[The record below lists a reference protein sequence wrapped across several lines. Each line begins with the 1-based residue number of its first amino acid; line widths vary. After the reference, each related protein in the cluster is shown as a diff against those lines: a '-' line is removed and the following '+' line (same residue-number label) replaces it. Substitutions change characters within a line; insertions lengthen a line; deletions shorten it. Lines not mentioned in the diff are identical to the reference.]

1 MNDEQKKRYRP
12 VINMKQTD
20 FERLRDELKRLSP
33 LQLQHLQGDIQLAL
47 LKKGNDI
54 QLALLKKG
62 NDILSL
68 EERDALAKL
77 FV

>member
-1 MNDEQKKRYRP
+1 MNDEKKKRYRS

-20 FERLRDELKRLSP
+20 FERLREELKRLSP

-47 LKKGNDI
+47 LKKD
-54 QLALLKKG
+54 

>member
-1 MNDEQKKRYRP
+1 MMSKKKRYRS

-47 LKKGNDI
+47 LKKD
-54 QLALLKKG
+54 

>member
-1 MNDEQKKRYRP
+1 MNDEQKKRYRS
-12 VINMKQTD
+12 VINMKQSD
-20 FERLRDELKRLSP
+20 FERLREELKRLSP

-47 LKKGNDI
+47 VRKN
-54 QLALLKKG
+54 

>member
-1 MNDEQKKRYRP
+1 MNDEQKKRYRS

-47 LKKGNDI
+47 LKKD
-54 QLALLKKG
+54 

>member
-1 MNDEQKKRYRP
+1 MMDNTVMNDEQKKRYRS

-20 FERLRDELKRLSP
+20 FERLREELKRLSP

-47 LKKGNDI
+47 LKKD
-54 QLALLKKG
+54 

>member
-1 MNDEQKKRYRP
+1 MMSKKKRYRS

-20 FERLRDELKRLSP
+20 FERLREELKRLSP

-47 LKKGNDI
+47 LKKN
-54 QLALLKKG
+54 

>member
-1 MNDEQKKRYRP
+1 MDGDKKKRYKT
-12 VINMKQTD
+12 VINMKQSD
-20 FERLRDELKRLSP
+20 FERLREELKRLSP

-47 LKKGNDI
+47 VRKN
-54 QLALLKKG
+54 

>member
-1 MNDEQKKRYRP
+1 MNDEQKKRYRS

-20 FERLRDELKRLSP
+20 FERLREELKRLSP

-47 LKKGNDI
+47 LKKN
-54 QLALLKKG
+54 

>member
-1 MNDEQKKRYRP
+1 MNDEQKKRYRS

-47 LKKGNDI
+47 LKKGNVI
-54 QLALLKKG
+54 ALLKKG

>member
-1 MNDEQKKRYRP
+1 MDNTVMNDEQKKRYRS

-20 FERLRDELKRLSP
+20 FERLREELKRLSP

-47 LKKGNDI
+47 LKKD
-54 QLALLKKG
+54 

>member
-1 MNDEQKKRYRP
+1 
-12 VINMKQTD
+12 MKQTD
-20 FERLRDELKRLSP
+20 FERLREELKRLSP

-47 LKKGNDI
+47 LKKD
-54 QLALLKKG
+54 

-68 EERDALAKL
+68 EECDALAKL

>member
-1 MNDEQKKRYRP
+1 MNQKKRYRS

-47 LKKGNDI
+47 LKKD
-54 QLALLKKG
+54 

>member
-47 LKKGNDI
+47 LKKD
-54 QLALLKKG
+54 

>member
-1 MNDEQKKRYRP
+1 MNDEQNKRYRS

-47 LKKGNDI
+47 LKKD
-54 QLALLKKG
+54 

>member
-1 MNDEQKKRYRP
+1 MDGDKKKRYKT
-12 VINMKQTD
+12 VINMKQSD
-20 FERLRDELKRLSP
+20 FERLREELKRLSP

-47 LKKGNDI
+47 VRKD
-54 QLALLKKG
+54 

>member
-1 MNDEQKKRYRP
+1 MMSKKKRYRS

-20 FERLRDELKRLSP
+20 FERLRDELKKLSP

-47 LKKGNDI
+47 LKKD
-54 QLALLKKG
+54 

>member
-1 MNDEQKKRYRP
+1 MDNTVTNDEQKKRYRS

-20 FERLRDELKRLSP
+20 FERLREELKRLSP

-47 LKKGNDI
+47 LKKD
-54 QLALLKKG
+54 

>member
-1 MNDEQKKRYRP
+1 MNDEQKKRYRS

-54 QLALLKKG
+54 
-62 NDILSL
+62 LSL

>member
-33 LQLQHLQGDIQLAL
+33 LQLQHLQGDIQHAL
-47 LKKGNDI
+47 LKKD
-54 QLALLKKG
+54 

>member
-1 MNDEQKKRYRP
+1 
-12 VINMKQTD
+12 MKQTD

-54 QLALLKKG
+54 QLALLKKS

>member
-1 MNDEQKKRYRP
+1 MNDEQKKRYRS
-12 VINMKQTD
+12 VINMQQTD
-20 FERLRDELKRLSP
+20 FERLREELKRLSP

-47 LKKGNDI
+47 LKKD
-54 QLALLKKG
+54 

>member
-1 MNDEQKKRYRP
+1 
-12 VINMKQTD
+12 MKQTD

-33 LQLQHLQGDIQLAL
+33 LQLQHLQGDIQHAL

>member
-1 MNDEQKKRYRP
+1 MKK
-12 VINMKQTD
+12 TD

-47 LKKGNDI
+47 LKKD
-54 QLALLKKG
+54 

>member
-1 MNDEQKKRYRP
+1 MNDEQKKRYRS
-12 VINMKQTD
+12 VINMKKTD

-47 LKKGNDI
+47 LKKD
-54 QLALLKKG
+54 

>member
-1 MNDEQKKRYRP
+1 MNDEQKKRYRS

-20 FERLRDELKRLSP
+20 FERLREELKRLSP

-47 LKKGNDI
+47 LKKD
-54 QLALLKKG
+54 

>member
-1 MNDEQKKRYRP
+1 MDNTVLNDEQKKRYRS

-20 FERLRDELKRLSP
+20 FERLREELKRLSP

-47 LKKGNDI
+47 LKKD
-54 QLALLKKG
+54 

>member
-1 MNDEQKKRYRP
+1 MNDEQKKRYRS

-47 LKKGNDI
+47 LKKD
-54 QLALLKKG
+54 

-68 EERDALAKL
+68 EERNALAKL

>member
-1 MNDEQKKRYRP
+1 MDNTVMNDEQKKRYRS

-47 LKKGNDI
+47 LKKD
-54 QLALLKKG
+54 

>member
-1 MNDEQKKRYRP
+1 MNDEQKKRYRS

-20 FERLRDELKRLSP
+20 FERLREELKRLSP

-47 LKKGNDI
+47 LKKD
-54 QLALLKKG
+54 
-62 NDILSL
+62 NDILRL

>member
-1 MNDEQKKRYRP
+1 MMSKKKRYRS

-20 FERLRDELKRLSP
+20 FERLREELKRLSP

-47 LKKGNDI
+47 LKKD
-54 QLALLKKG
+54 

>member
-1 MNDEQKKRYRP
+1 MNDEQNKRYRS

-20 FERLRDELKRLSP
+20 FERLREELKRLSP

-47 LKKGNDI
+47 LKKD
-54 QLALLKKG
+54 

>member
-1 MNDEQKKRYRP
+1 
-12 VINMKQTD
+12 MKQTD

>member
-1 MNDEQKKRYRP
+1 MNDEQKKRYRS

-20 FERLRDELKRLSP
+20 FERLREELKRLSP

-47 LKKGNDI
+47 LKKD
-54 QLALLKKG
+54 

-68 EERDALAKL
+68 EERDALVKL